1 MEKFKKDVFKKTK
14 SSKHIFLLRN
24 LKRLTALFLALITI
38 VTTYTGDWKFLSFN
52 GLNRVWAADD
62 TGNKVNIILDK
73 IPTSAAEESGNWTL
87 TYKNSNGDDKTA
99 VREAVTIS
107 SETAPSGQF
116 ELSFDIGED
125 ELKTAESMSLSYEK
139 TDTNGFILRLKDSI
153 TVDGNSID
161 GYTADVTNVFDS
173 EKYDKYF
180 SYKAEIADA
189 EGYMGAEDL
198 AKAVSA
204 KITDSD
210 KNETLIDCS
219 VSDEKAVISGVVKYD
234 ANKTYTLSITDKDTD
249 GNFAST
255 EKQISV
261 SSSGNVEESSTI
273 SLARVT
279 QDYTVSLKDK
289 DGQNVLPKEIVQ
301 KIINI
306 TLIQKDKDESIKGSF
321 VQNTDANFE
330 FSGVKRGISYTLS
343 VDLGKGY
350 VPFTCN
356 IDSIGKDNTTGSVN
370 IDYIQDAIEPQIS
383 VTYTS
388 DKSNEE
394 NGVKYF
400 NAENGTTA
408 TIRIEETNFSLNDT
422 KVKVKKDNVETEISA
437 DTLGWTTDT
446 SNPAV
451 HTATYQITE
460 EGAYELIVESTDKA
474 KNNSSVT
481 ESVVVDKKAPEIK
494 VEYTPTVSNTKSSET
509 ATDGETKYFNAKG
522 GTTATITITD
532 KNFTDTNIAGDKDFT
547 KVTVTKNGKEI
558 HNGTLTWTQSEEN
571 KYTATYEFKEEGA
584 YTLTIES
591 TDKATNSSSATE
603 SVVVDTEAPT
613 FTINYNSLEDTKFTD
628 TDNKLH
634 IFYKDT
640 AAITITVKDNI
651 SGISSE
657 DDIKVT
663 TSLPAPYKI
672 EKTGRDNL
680 YTISISKNA
689 NVNEDFEITV
699 SADDIAGNNKEESYK
714 GAIYIED
721 KATFDS
727 AIGGSGIT
735 FEFED
740 KPSEDT
746 YKGDGD
752 NGDLT
757 YYNKLPKVVM
767 TANQTF
773 SGISSFSY
781 KILKHDG
788 KGYNEQYKLVEED
801 NIRENGGIATSIER
815 KEEITSDGKY
825 KALFSFKSNTD
836 YSSEVYS
843 KEFVVDREAPVI
855 DVAYYNTET
864 DTEITEITTDG
875 VTKYFN
881 AGTTAKITITETNFI
896 SDKDWTTVTV
906 TKDGENIDIG
916 TLTWSQSEENKY
928 TASYEFKEEGVY
940 TLTVETTDKAANN
953 SSKTENLVIDRT
965 APTFTI
971 NYNSLEDT
979 KFTDTD
985 NKLHIFYKDTAAITI
1000 TVKDNISGIS
1010 SEDDI
1015 KVTTSLPAPYKIEK
1029 TGSDKLYTISI
1040 SKNANVNE
1048 GFEITVS
1055 AKDMAENNKEGTYEG
1070 AIYIEDKA
1078 TFDSSIDGSGITFEF
1093 EKEPSEN
1100 SYDGDGDLT
1109 YYNKLP
1115 KVVMTANQTFSGI
1128 SSFSYK
1134 ILKHDGNGY
1143 NEQYKLVGE
1152 DNIRGEDGGIATSIK
1167 REEKITSDGKYE
1179 ALFSFKSN
1187 TDYSSEVYKKEF
1199 VVDTEAPEISV
1210 TYNQKNYK
1218 TESSDI
1224 ATDKVTK
1231 YFNAEKLDVI
1241 TATIT
1246 VKDINFIADK
1256 DWTTVTVTKDGKEI
1270 YNRTLTWTQSEENPD
1285 EYTATYEFKEDGA
1298 YTLTVESTDKAT
1310 NNLSV
1315 TECVVVDKTVPVIN
1329 VTYDQTA
1336 SNTESSETA
1345 TDKVTKYFNAEGGTT
1360 ATITITDTNF
1370 TSGNTTVTVNGNTV
1384 DKNDVNWTDWEKDTS
1399 KTNVYTAKYKFSEEG
1414 AYELKVESTDK
1425 AANKSTATENV
1436 VVDKTAPEIKVEY
1449 TPAASNT
1456 ESSETATDGVT
1467 KYFNAE
1473 GGTKATITITDKNFT
1488 DTNIAVDNDFTKVT
1502 VTKDGKE
1509 IHNGTLTW
1517 TQSENNPDE
1526 YTATYEFKED
1536 GAYTLEVESKDKAT
1550 NGSSVTESLVV
1561 DTKAPEIKVEYT
1573 PTASNTESSETATD
1587 GKTKYFNAKGGT
1599 TATITITDKNF
1610 TDTNI
1615 AGDKDFTKVTV
1626 TKDGKEIHNGTLTW
1640 TQSENNPDEYTATY
1654 EFTEDGAY
1662 TLTIESTDKA
1672 VNNSVNTESLVVD
1685 TVVPEIKVKYST
1697 TPSNTE
1703 DGKTYYKE
1711 KITATITITDKNFT
1725 DTDIA
1730 GDEDFTRV
1738 TVTRDGEKIDIGTL
1752 TWTTDPI
1759 NSDVHTAT
1767 YTFSD
1772 DADYI
1777 LTVETTDKA
1786 TNTAASYDS
1795 GTFVIDNTNPQ
1806 IKVEYNYNDA
1816 QNGNYYKADRT
1827 AIITVTEHNFKVGN
1841 VEITATK
1848 DGVSMP
1854 VAASFRDN
1862 GDEHVMVYTFS
1873 DDGDYTLTLHCT
1885 DLAARKDTYNTVDSF
1900 TVDKTLPSIT
1910 IDISGVSPTGDN
1922 YFDSARTATITVN
1935 EHNFNPSDFVLRLTA
1950 TDNGAAI
1957 EAPAMSS
1964 FTSSGDVHTAT
1975 VIFDR
1980 DEEISISADYMDLA
1994 GNAAETPAEQ
2004 KFVIDLTEP
2013 VITLDTNSLVI
2024 DKTYGKAE
2032 TVTPRITVTDTN
2044 FDQAGVNIQVEG
2056 KRNGVIKTG
2065 ISSDTVANGLM
2076 YTISDINEDD
2086 VYTLSVTVRDRAGR
2100 ESVYSADFRVN
2111 RNGSSYTLGN
2121 SLETL
2126 NKTYVKLIDGD
2137 LYFVETNV
2145 DRLESYVLT
2154 YSRGGMI
2161 AELAEGTD
2169 YTVSVSTNSYGWQ
2182 EYTYKINQSVFSE
2195 EGEYIITVNSKDIAG
2210 NSSDNTSKNKGV
2222 SFVVDKTPP
2231 TQVVTGV
2238 EDNGIY
2244 TQASLPVTVEVYDNI
2259 AVNELKVT
2267 LNGETKTYT
2276 EKEINQNSGKI
2287 NIDIASSE
2295 KQQVLEVSCVDY
2307 AGNTADTQTFRFT
2320 VSTNAFITFK
2330 AKYMSK
2336 PIFWIL
2342 AGCAVVAAA
2351 GGITGF
2357 IFIRKRKKEAKEN

>member
-1 MEKFKKDVFKKTK
+1 M
-14 SSKHIFLLRN
+14 
-24 LKRLTALFLALITI
+24 
-38 VTTYTGDWKFLSFN
+38 
-52 GLNRVWAADD
+52 
-62 TGNKVNIILDK
+62 
-73 IPTSAAEESGNWTL
+73 
-87 TYKNSNGDDKTA
+87 
-99 VREAVTIS
+99 
-107 SETAPSGQF
+107 
-116 ELSFDIGED
+116 
-125 ELKTAESMSLSYEK
+125 
-139 TDTNGFILRLKDSI
+139 
-153 TVDGNSID
+153 
-161 GYTADVTNVFDS
+161 
-173 EKYDKYF
+173 
-180 SYKAEIADA
+180 
-189 EGYMGAEDL
+189 
-198 AKAVSA
+198 
-204 KITDSD
+204 
-210 KNETLIDCS
+210 
-219 VSDEKAVISGVVKYD
+219 
-234 ANKTYTLSITDKDTD
+234 
-249 GNFAST
+249 
-255 EKQISV
+255 
-261 SSSGNVEESSTI
+261 
-273 SLARVT
+273 
-279 QDYTVSLKDK
+279 
-289 DGQNVLPKEIVQ
+289 
-301 KIINI
+301 
-306 TLIQKDKDESIKGSF
+306 
-321 VQNTDANFE
+321 
-330 FSGVKRGISYTLS
+330 
-343 VDLGKGY
+343 
-350 VPFTCN
+350 
-356 IDSIGKDNTTGSVN
+356 
-370 IDYIQDAIEPQIS
+370 
-383 VTYTS
+383 
-388 DKSNEE
+388 
-394 NGVKYF
+394 
-400 NAENGTTA
+400 
-408 TIRIEETNFSLNDT
+408 
-422 KVKVKKDNVETEISA
+422 
-437 DTLGWTTDT
+437 
-446 SNPAV
+446 
-451 HTATYQITE
+451 
-460 EGAYELIVESTDKA
+460 
-474 KNNSSVT
+474 
-481 ESVVVDKKAPEIK
+481 
-494 VEYTPTVSNTKSSET
+494 
-509 ATDGETKYFNAKG
+509 
-522 GTTATITITD
+522 
-532 KNFTDTNIAGDKDFT
+532 
-547 KVTVTKNGKEI
+547 
-558 HNGTLTWTQSEEN
+558 
-571 KYTATYEFKEEGA
+571 
-584 YTLTIES
+584 
-591 TDKATNSSSATE
+591 
-603 SVVVDTEAPT
+603 
-613 FTINYNSLEDTKFTD
+613 
-628 TDNKLH
+628 
-634 IFYKDT
+634 
-640 AAITITVKDNI
+640 
-651 SGISSE
+651 
-657 DDIKVT
+657 
-663 TSLPAPYKI
+663 
-672 EKTGRDNL
+672 
-680 YTISISKNA
+680 
-689 NVNEDFEITV
+689 
-699 SADDIAGNNKEESYK
+699 
-714 GAIYIED
+714 
-721 KATFDS
+721 
-727 AIGGSGIT
+727 
-735 FEFED
+735 
-740 KPSEDT
+740 
-746 YKGDGD
+746 
-752 NGDLT
+752 
-757 YYNKLPKVVM
+757 
-767 TANQTF
+767 
-773 SGISSFSY
+773 
-781 KILKHDG
+781 
-788 KGYNEQYKLVEED
+788 
-801 NIRENGGIATSIER
+801 
-815 KEEITSDGKY
+815 
-825 KALFSFKSNTD
+825 
-836 YSSEVYS
+836 
-843 KEFVVDREAPVI
+843 
-855 DVAYYNTET
+855 
-864 DTEITEITTDG
+864 
-875 VTKYFN
+875 
-881 AGTTAKITITETNFI
+881 
-896 SDKDWTTVTV
+896 
-906 TKDGENIDIG
+906 
-916 TLTWSQSEENKY
+916 
-928 TASYEFKEEGVY
+928 
-940 TLTVETTDKAANN
+940 
-953 SSKTENLVIDRT
+953 
-965 APTFTI
+965 
-971 NYNSLEDT
+971 
-979 KFTDTD
+979 
-985 NKLHIFYKDTAAITI
+985 
-1000 TVKDNISGIS
+1000 
-1010 SEDDI
+1010 
-1015 KVTTSLPAPYKIEK
+1015 PAPYKIEK